1 MPSCSKNDVILVRYP
16 CSNLSAAKVRP
27 AIFISAPHAS
37 DDSLIVP
44 LTSRTTG
51 LLAGEFALAD
61 WRAAGLNLASA
72 VKRGIYTLSSSL
84 VLKSVGRLSARD
96 SEQVERSLRQWLG
109 L

>member
-1 MPSCSKNDVILVRYP
+1 M
-16 CSNLSAAKVRP
+16 
-27 AIFISAPHAS
+27 
-37 DDSLIVP
+37 
-44 LTSRTTG
+44 G